1 MQLSLTGK
9 LENISLYED
18 KEKNVNYHSLVFT
31 KNVWSNKLNRDTEE
45 VVSVSIPQKLNWTVP
60 EFKKVVGKTISFN
73 VTNCPVSKISSI
85 LLPALSP
92 IPLIEKMEF
101 RSISASGVGNLS
113 MLKAAAA

>member
-73 VTNCPVSKISSI
+73 VNERTFNKNINGQTVQSFAGFAVADDGK
-85 LLPALSP
+85 
-92 IPLIEKMEF
+92 F
-101 RSISASGVGNLS
+101 VVQD
-113 MLKAAAA
+113 

>member
-9 LENISLYED
+9 LENVSVYED

-31 KNVWSNKLNRDTEE
+31 KNIWSNKLNRDTEE

-73 VTNCPVSKISSI
+73 VTERTFNKNIAGQTV
-85 LLPALSP
+85 LTFAGFALADDGKFV
-92 IPLIEKMEF
+92 IQE
-101 RSISASGVGNLS
+101 
-113 MLKAAAA
+113 

>member
-9 LENISLYED
+9 LENVSLYED

-73 VTNCPVSKISSI
+73 VTERTFNKNIAGQTVQTFAGF
-85 LLPALSP
+85 ALADDGKFV
-92 IPLIEKMEF
+92 IQE
-101 RSISASGVGNLS
+101 
-113 MLKAAAA
+113 